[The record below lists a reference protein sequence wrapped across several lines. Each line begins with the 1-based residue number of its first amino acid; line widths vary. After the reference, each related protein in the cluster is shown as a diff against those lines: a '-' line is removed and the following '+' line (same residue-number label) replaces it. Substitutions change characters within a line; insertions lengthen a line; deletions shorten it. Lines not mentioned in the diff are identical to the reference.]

1 MTEYKWCHKASGEFT
16 ACLSLFDLLS
26 ICGVLSICLW
36 LMKQLKR
43 FNYLSLLNGKSY
55 QNGLRVPS
63 QTLKGFGGTLNCMCW
78 ALGVSCPL
86 CTEVFFNC
94 SPLGPHAFISL
105 PGNALQFWNFAC
117 LLVSFA
123 EKSSKIRIQSYLSE
137 KCAGVVLWG
146 RS

>member
-94 SPLGPHAFISL
+94 SPLGATRFHF
-105 PGNALQFWNFAC
+105 FAWKCTPVLELC
-117 LLVSFA
+117 LFA
-123 EKSSKIRIQSYLSE
+123 GIFRREKQQNKNS
-137 KCAGVVLWG
+137 VLLK
-146 RS
+146 